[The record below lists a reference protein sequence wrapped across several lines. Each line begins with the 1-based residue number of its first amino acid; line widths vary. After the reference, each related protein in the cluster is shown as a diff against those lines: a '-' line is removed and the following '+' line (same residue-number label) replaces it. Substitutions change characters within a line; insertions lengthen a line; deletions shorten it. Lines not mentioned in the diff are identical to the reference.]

1 MNERLKDVEAF
12 KNLLSKTALSRSFFK
27 RKSLLSLFAYH
38 LKNFEK
44 FNKEEKTE
52 IIMIIFNYYNELIK
66 DISIDDIFIF
76 LNNLITTEN
85 GIETKRYNSLSNYEA
100 DRNIISI
107 KTLINLEV
115 PKEKELD
122 YRKKVLELYT
132 KNKEGALFSFILSN
146 PTWLSALEK
155 TLKPK
160 HFYDHAVKRV
170 LRLPKDEDFKKWFF
184 KNLKRSRKGY
194 KNVRLHL
201 LNELLAECPSLLNK
215 EEKIP
220 YIENIFKNNKN
231 NKYSY
236 FEKITILSKCSFYFK
251 KHWCE
256 AFDCLKDLSFDF
268 NMEVSS
274 YLIDHN
280 DKMPK
285 EIEEK
290 FKEVG
295 LTIRKESFETF
306 NKRSNLIKLV
316 NAEGERDFKQ
326 KLEIAMNENA
336 SINSLLKSKI
346 TKDFEMD
353 LILDNNF
360 GVKLKYGNV
369 IYEKSVN
376 PLIIDM
382 ILFSN
387 EDLVLEESG
396 KELLQLN
403 HKL

>member
-1 MNERLKDVEAF
+1 MNERLKDVETF

-27 RKSLLSLFAYH
+27 RKSLLSLFEHH
-38 LKNFEK
+38 LNNFEN
-44 FNKEEKTE
+44 FNAEEKTE
-52 IIMIIFNYYNELIK
+52 IIMIIFNYYNELVK

-85 GIETKRYNSLSNYEA
+85 GIETKRYNSLPSYEA

-107 KTLINLEV
+107 KALINLKV
-115 PKEKELD
+115 PKDKELD
-122 YRKKVLELYT
+122 YRKKVLEIYT
-132 KNKEGALFSFILSN
+132 KNKEGALFSFLLSN

-170 LRLPKDEDFKKWFF
+170 LRLPDDEDFKKWFF

-201 LNELLAECPSLLNK
+201 LNELLAECPSLLKK

-220 YIENIFKNNKN
+220 YIENIFKNNKH
-231 NKYSY
+231 SY
-236 FEKITILSKCSFYFK
+236 FEKIAILSKSSFYFN
-251 KHWCE
+251 KHWIE

-274 YLIDHN
+274 YLIDYN
-280 DKMPK
+280 NKIPK

-295 LTIRKESFETF
+295 LIIRKESFETF
-306 NKRSNLIKLV
+306 NKRSSLIKLV
-316 NAEGERDFKQ
+316 NAKGERDFKQ
-326 KLEIAMNENA
+326 KLEIAMKENA

-369 IYEKSVN
+369 VYEKNMN